1 MQFSTNISRPGR
13 VNIFKNTPY
22 RPCQTVTYE
31 VNYSDRNLIFRNC
44 FILRLKLTVDGPT
57 LSAVKNDDTTACH
70 VGPCAFSNKCIIKL
84 SLKIQMHSKRATTLP
99 CEIFGTLWHSVVFLR
114 HSVILVNDF
123 IIRLLTYLVRII
135 LSSQFRFFCVVHYCF
150 RISMHSAT
158 EALWSTSAHLTIT
171 PPSQPLSKQWT
182 TKRHVFP

>member
-99 CEIFGTLWHSVVFLR
+99 CEIFGTLWHSVVFFASLCNFSER
-114 HSVILVNDF
+114 FHNSVVD
-123 IIRLLTYLVRII
+123 LLSPYHFKLTVSVFLCCSLLFQDQYAFCYRSALEYLG
-135 LSSQFRFFCVVHYCF
+135 SFDHY
-150 RISMHSAT
+150 AT
-158 EALWSTSAHLTIT
+158 
-171 PPSQPLSKQWT
+171 
-182 TKRHVFP
+182 